1 MEIITISY
9 KDCLLL
15 NYLSKLSLS
24 VRKKWIRDE
33 EVETFPAVIQG
44 PEDYHEHPTPPRT
57 EINQTFDTL
66 GDLRTT

>member
-33 EVETFPAVIQG
+33 EVETFPAVLQE
-44 PEDYHEHPTPPRT
+44 PEDYHEHPTPEPK
-57 EINQTFDTL
+57 
-66 GDLRTT
+66 